1 MNKTGCESDDRCVII
16 CQMKRGYL
24 FPSVLILLGLLMWI
38 PRQRSMKITDH
49 FVFSRHNGWYL
60 RIASS
65 AGIIRV
71 SWASDDPYSGG
82 FQWRTA
88 PQGAFLIISPGKYS
102 HWGESNVGEI
112 PVPPKG
118 VFAVSYIAIL
128 SLSLGLGLLLA
139 VNRWRKDVRQ
149 RTSLENRI
157 CVKCGYDL
165 RASGDRCPECGT
177 LQQLLSR

>member
-1 MNKTGCESDDRCVII
+1 MSRGCGIDDRCVII

-24 FPSVLILLGLLMWI
+24 LPSVLILLGLLMWV

-60 RIASS
+60 RIASGGGVLHVNWDS
-65 AGIIRV
+65 G
-71 SWASDDPYSGG
+71 DPYPGG

-88 PQGAFLIISPGKYS
+88 ASSDLVFITPGKQK
-102 HWGESNVGEI
+102 HWGNSSVGEF
-112 PVPPKG
+112 PLPARGDVG
-118 VFAVSYIAIL
+118 VSYIVIFAVL
-128 SLSLGLGLLLA
+128 FLPGLFLA
-139 VNRWRKDVRQ
+139 ANRWRRDARKRK
-149 RTSLENRI
+149 SLSNRI

-177 LQQLLSR
+177 LQQVLSR